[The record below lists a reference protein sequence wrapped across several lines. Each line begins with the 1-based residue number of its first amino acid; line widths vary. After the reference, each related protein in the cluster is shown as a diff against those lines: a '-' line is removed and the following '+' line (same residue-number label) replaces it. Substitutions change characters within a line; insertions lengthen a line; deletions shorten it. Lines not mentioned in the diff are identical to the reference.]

1 MVIFDSSGKMTTNMK
16 STLGFK
22 KTAFILVTVLFIISL
37 FGIVYFYLING
48 SVTNFNSARAYQDI
62 LYQSALGPR
71 IPGSEAHMRE
81 VDWIK
86 NELGKEKWQ
95 VETQE
100 GNLGGHPIQNLIAK
114 RGTGTPW
121 IIIGAHYD
129 SRFFA
134 DQDLD
139 LNNRQ
144 KPVPGANDGASGVA
158 VLLELARVLPQEM
171 NKEIWLVFFDAEDQG
186 DINGWNWILGSRYFA
201 SRLEG
206 KPDAVV
212 VIDMIGDSNLNIYYE
227 TNSDPDL
234 SKSIWESAAKVG
246 YQKQFI
252 PKPKYSVL
260 DDHTPFIENGI
271 KAADIIDF
279 DYPYWHTIADTSD
292 KVSPES
298 LRAVGETLINWINTQ

>member
-1 MVIFDSSGKMTTNMK
+1 MNF
-16 STLGFK
+16 TLRFK
-22 KTAFILVTVLFIISL
+22 KNTFISVTVLVIISIS
-37 FGIVYFYLING
+37 GVVYFYLLNSSG
-48 SVTNFNSARAYQDI
+48 KKFNSSRAYRDI
-62 LYQSALGPR
+62 LYQTALGPR
-71 IPGSEAHMRE
+71 IPGSEAHTRE
-81 VDWIK
+81 VDWVK

-95 VETQE
+95 VETQN
-100 GNLGGHPIQNLIAK
+100 GNLDGHPIQNLIAK
-114 RGTGTPW
+114 RGTGAPW

-134 DQDLD
+134 DQDPD
-139 LNNRQ
+139 INNRQ

-158 VLLELARVLPQEM
+158 VLLELARVLPQKM

-201 SRLEG
+201 SHIEG

-234 SKSIWESAAKVG
+234 SKSIWESAAKAG

-260 DDHTPFIENGI
+260 DDHTPFIEKGI

-279 DYPYWHTIADTSD
+279 DYPYYHAIADTSD
-292 KVSPES
+292 KVSPVS
-298 LRAVGETLINWINTQ
+298 LKAVGETLINWLDTQ